1 MYLGASKSQGPSQG
15 VDLNYLRGQRRAEP
29 TGCSQGGGVEPPN
42 PTQRTRKPG
51 RGRAVRTGRG
61 KQQQS
66 DFGEVPPKPYSALP
80 GGKPEVSTTAST
92 ASLACFWFP
101 HLPASYFLYLAP
113 RINFLLV
120 WPDADRGEALKGPRG
135 HHASA
140 SGRVGEGPERAHA
153 CMGPAPLP
161 RRP

>member
-1 MYLGASKSQGPSQG
+1 MHLGASKSQGPSQG

-29 TGCSQGGGVEPPN
+29 TGRSQGGGVEPPN
-42 PTQRTRKPG
+42 PTQRTPKPG

-61 KQQQS
+61 QATEKY
-66 DFGEVPPKPYSALP
+66 FGEVLPKPYCALP

-113 RINFLLV
+113 RVNFRLV
-120 WPDADRGEALKGPRG
+120 WPDADRAETRKGPRG
-135 HHASA
+135 HRASA
-140 SGRVGEGPERAHA
+140 SRRAGEGPERAHA